1 MYRMHTGENPM
12 LVVAALCNM
21 FWQTNASYK
30 NIQNTR
36 EVSVKINPILTSL
49 PGINVDCCKWRIKL
63 PEPL

>member
-1 MYRMHTGENPM
+1 M